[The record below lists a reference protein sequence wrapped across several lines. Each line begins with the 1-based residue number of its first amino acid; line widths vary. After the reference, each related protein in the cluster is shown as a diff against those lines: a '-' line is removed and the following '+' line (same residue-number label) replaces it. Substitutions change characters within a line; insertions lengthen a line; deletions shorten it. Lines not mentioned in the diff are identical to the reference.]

1 MDNIIKDI
9 RKWEHREK
17 KVNILIVAA
26 VAWCIVMIILIS
38 NTPGNLFL
46 YDLADALVWVGF
58 GFYIAFVLAKIYIHY
73 VMLAPLIRF
82 KLSEF
87 LEKKE
92 PDPDFDIDKY
102 VDWK

>member
-46 YDLADALVWVGF
+46 YDLVCTLAWVGLGLYLALVLVK
-58 GFYIAFVLAKIYIHY
+58 VVIHY
-73 VMLAPLIRF
+73 VMFAPLIHF

-102 VDWK
+102 YDWK